1 MDTNNDFELKAKEL
15 DEQATESLKRLVKSM
30 IVAKGYTM
38 EKLAEELNK
47 KYYTKESKANLSNK
61 LKRGSLRFIDFERI
75 LDILDYSFEIKHK
88 NTVIEGVQNKSII
101 L

>member
-1 MDTNNDFELKAKEL
+1 MAEENKAKIL
-15 DEQATESLKRLVKSM
+15 DEQATEELKRFVKSL

-38 EKLAEELNK
+38 EKLAEELNQ

-61 LKRGSLRFIDFERI
+61 LKRGSLRYIDMQRI
-75 LDILDYSFEIKHK
+75 VDILGYS
-88 NTVIEGVQNKSII
+88 IEVKS

>member
-1 MDTNNDFELKAKEL
+1 MAEEDKAKILDEHATEELK
-15 DEQATESLKRLVKSM
+15 RFVKSL

-38 EKLAEELNK
+38 EKLADELNQ

-61 LKRGSLRFIDFERI
+61 LKRGSLRYIDMQRI
-75 LDILDYSFEIKHK
+75 VDILGYS
-88 NTVIEGVQNKSII
+88 IEVKS

>member
-1 MDTNNDFELKAKEL
+1 MAEEDKAKIL
-15 DEQATESLKRLVKSM
+15 DEQATEELKRFVKSL

-38 EKLAEELNK
+38 EKLADELNQ

-61 LKRGSLRFIDFERI
+61 LKRGSLRYIDMQRI
-75 LDILDYSFEIKHK
+75 VDILGYS
-88 NTVIEGVQNKSII
+88 IEVKS